1 MGTENKESKAEETRP
16 ARAAAPE
23 EESGKAAT
31 LVEGSRSSKLG
42 FGADARTDE
51 GKGSKEKKQQQKR
64 KQQSATVRRAAP
76 QQPLL
81 SAPGNPQTQQ
91 IETAYALSLGFLGIL
106 IFVEGIILAASGL
119 SCTLSLS
126 LALSLSILLL
136 FAMTNKV
143 RICLSTICK
152 RKYQD
157 GEKKKKSDLV
167 SLSVLQS
174 CQDDDVRMGYTHHF
188 W

>member
-42 FGADARTDE
+42 FGADARTYE

-119 SCTLSLS
+119 SCILSLS
-126 LALSLSILLL
+126 LSLSLSFPC
-136 FAMTNKV
+136 FAMRNEV
-143 RICLSTICK
+143 RICLSPICK
-152 RKYQD
+152 RKNQD

-174 CQDDDVRMGYTHHF
+174 CQDDDVRIGYTHHF